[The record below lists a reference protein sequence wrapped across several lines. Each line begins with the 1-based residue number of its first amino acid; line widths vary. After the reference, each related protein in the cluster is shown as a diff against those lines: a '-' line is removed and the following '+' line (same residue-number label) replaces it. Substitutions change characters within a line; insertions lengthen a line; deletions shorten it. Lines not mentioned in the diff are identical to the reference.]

1 MLHAFVHVRNILEPS
16 QMLQNTPDRVA
27 PLITTDNLFQS
38 DSRQV
43 LHPGFKPSGKQMP
56 TCLIT
61 ATNRGIGF
69 ELARAALSDGWKVY
83 GSVRSESAARQSAEQ
98 LGINKD
104 YVPVVFDVTD
114 HSALHAAARKL
125 DDRLELLI
133 NNAGIITPE
142 RQTPLDMDFAGFLR
156 TLEVNTL
163 APLAVSQAFLP
174 HLRRSDAARIL
185 TISSQMSWMGYRKA
199 DTLAYRASK
208 AAVNKVMQGLATDLE
223 PDGIPVALIDPGWV
237 RTSMGGPAADN
248 CPSEVA
254 AGILNVARSL
264 ELADTGKFFKW
275 TGEERP
281 F

>member
-1 MLHAFVHVRNILEPS
+1 
-16 QMLQNTPDRVA
+16 
-27 PLITTDNLFQS
+27 
-38 DSRQV
+38 
-43 LHPGFKPSGKQMP
+43 MP

-83 GSVRSESAARQSAEQ
+83 GSVRTGDAATESTDR
-98 LGINKD
+98 LDPG

-114 HSALHAAARKL
+114 HAALKTASENI
-125 DDRLELLI
+125 DGEIDLLI
-133 NNAGIITPE
+133 NNAGIISPE
-142 RQTPLDMDFAGFLR
+142 RQKPLDMDFGGFLR

-163 APLAVSQAFLP
+163 APLAVSQVFLP
-174 HLRRSDAARIL
+174 HLRKSADAKIL
-185 TISSQMSWMGYRKA
+185 TISSQMSWMGYRKS

-208 AAVNKVMQGLATDLE
+208 VAVNKVMQGLATELE
-223 PDGIPVALIDPGWV
+223 PEGIPVALIDPGWV

-248 CPSEVA
+248 SPIDVA
-254 AGILNVARSL
+254 QGILNVAKSL
-264 ELADTGKFFKW
+264 QLSDTGKFFKW